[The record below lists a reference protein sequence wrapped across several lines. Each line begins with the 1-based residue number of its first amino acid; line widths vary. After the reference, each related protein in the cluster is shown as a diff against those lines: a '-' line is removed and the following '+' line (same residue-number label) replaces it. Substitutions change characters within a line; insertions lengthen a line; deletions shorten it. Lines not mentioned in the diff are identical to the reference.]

1 MPQGDAK
8 RYIEE
13 QRLDWLD
20 EHEYT
25 ETEDQLDSDEIEQ
38 AEDTLE
44 FFLEDS
50 YVSPQDPLFEFHFR
64 AFLHNNEYS
73 YSQRTIKRLIASVL
87 GLD

>member
-1 MPQGDAK
+1 MPRGDAQ
-8 RYIEE
+8 RYIDE
-13 QRLDWLD
+13 QQLDWLADHDYD
-20 EHEYT
+20 ES
-25 ETEDQLDSDEIEQ
+25 EDQPDADEAEQ
-38 AEDTLE
+38 ASDTMQ

-73 YSQRTIKRLIASVL
+73 YSQKTIRHLIASVL